1 MNDNVDYGAP
11 ADLFPAPHHK
21 RSALRYH
28 LFDTLAEALRYA
40 QETVPEDQRDGL
52 LIEADEI
59 RYGSEEI
66 AALYRATAYP
76 LERDAGPV
84 PSPH

>member
-28 LFDTLAEALRYA
+28 RFDTLAEALRYA